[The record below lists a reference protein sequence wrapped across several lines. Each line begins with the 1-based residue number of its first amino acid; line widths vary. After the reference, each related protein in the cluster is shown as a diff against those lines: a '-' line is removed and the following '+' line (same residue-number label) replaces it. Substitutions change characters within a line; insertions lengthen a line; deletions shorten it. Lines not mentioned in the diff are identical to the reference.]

1 MAQKSI
7 RYGQYLGAIRRHHR
21 QISYNQ
27 VVAMER
33 AMPAGSGK
41 LRALDVHRLL
51 TPYISVRFLEQVRTV
66 IPLALMLIG
75 FQALALRT
83 SPEEAEWIA
92 LGICAVMLGLMLFM
106 EGVKLGLM
114 PFAENIGFLMPARSG
129 PMVLLGFGCLL
140 GAAATCYVPPYYR
153 LSDPSH
159 SRLRH
164 RWCPALNEA

>member
-1 MAQKSI
+1 
-7 RYGQYLGAIRRHHR
+7 
-21 QISYNQ
+21 
-27 VVAMER
+27 
-33 AMPAGSGK
+33 MPAGSGK